1 MIFFINERESP
12 FKLKKTF
19 HGDQWVILEI
29 EVKGDVIRHF
39 VNGEEILHF
48 ENPRY
53 NPEHAI
59 GKTFIVNGD
68 DKVKQGY
75 ISLQSNS
82 HPMDFRKIEI
92 MEY

>member
-1 MIFFINERESP
+1 M
-12 FKLKKTF
+12 
-19 HGDQWVILEI
+19 
-29 EVKGDVIRHF
+29 IRHF

-53 NPEHAI
+53 NPGHAV
-59 GKTFIVNGD
+59 GKTFIVNGE
-68 DKVKQGY
+68 DKVKEGY

>member
-1 MIFFINERESP
+1 
-12 FKLKKTF
+12 
-19 HGDQWVILEI
+19 
-29 EVKGDVIRHF
+29 

-48 ENPRY
+48 EDPRY
-53 NPEHAI
+53 NPDHAI
-59 GKTFIVNGD
+59 GKTFIINGD
-68 DKVKQGY
+68 DKVKEGY